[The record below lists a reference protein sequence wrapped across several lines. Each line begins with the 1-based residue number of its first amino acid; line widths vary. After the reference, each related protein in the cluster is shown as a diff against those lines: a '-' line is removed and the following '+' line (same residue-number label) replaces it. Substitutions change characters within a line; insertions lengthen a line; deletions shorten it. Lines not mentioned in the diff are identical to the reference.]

1 MEYRHILTN
10 LSPSTEYEVNVLLL
24 FYHILMLNFDDSRFD
39 FFAQIISG
47 CQRRLIQ
54 SALGQ
59 KILDVSILLTSTVK
73 QVLCS
78 CKMTVLTNI
87 KGNMWSIFFFIV
99 NLHILLLHCCTMLLK

>member
-59 KILDVSILLTSTVK
+59 KILDVSILLTSTAK
-73 QVLCS
+73 QVLCN
-78 CKMTVLTNI
+78 CERMVLANLI
-87 KGNMWSIFFFIV
+87 GNRLSNFI
-99 NLHILLLHCCTMLLK
+99 L